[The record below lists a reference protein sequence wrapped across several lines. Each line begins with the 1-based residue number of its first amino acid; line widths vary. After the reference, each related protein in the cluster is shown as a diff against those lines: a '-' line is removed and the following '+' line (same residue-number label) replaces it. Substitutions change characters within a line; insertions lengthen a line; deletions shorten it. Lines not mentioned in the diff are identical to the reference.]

1 VNRFMS
7 ALRFFDFSGCKVG
20 LLVELVSGLVVFLV
34 CLKVLLG
41 TRQLVQRFKQFL
53 VLAKATPVLI
63 DFRSEGAFLFFSL
76 F

>member
-1 VNRFMS
+1 MNRFMS

-41 TRQLVQRFKQFL
+41 TRQLMQRLKQFL
-53 VLAKATPVLI
+53 VLAESTPVLI
-63 DFRSEGAFLFFSL
+63 HFWSKGALLLFSL